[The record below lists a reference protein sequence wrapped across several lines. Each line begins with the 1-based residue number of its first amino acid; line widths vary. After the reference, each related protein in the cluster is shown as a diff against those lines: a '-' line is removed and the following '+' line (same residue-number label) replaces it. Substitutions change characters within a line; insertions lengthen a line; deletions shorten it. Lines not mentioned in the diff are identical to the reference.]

1 MEKEQISCKI
11 GEDMPTEEYCCDD
24 EQKAEKVVESNKDMR
39 HIIDDLAYEYRSSIT
54 ELYALKEYNNKIKNG
69 IVKVSATQEKLLAEQ
84 ETYMSGYVKVLS
96 KRLNDLLG
104 I

>member
-1 MEKEQISCKI
+1 MGKTI
-11 GEDMPTEEYCCDD
+11 GEDMPTENYCSCDD
-24 EQKAEKVVESNKDMR
+24 VKEVAVESSADMR
-39 HIIDDLAYEYRSSIT
+39 RILDDLAYEYRTLIT
-54 ELYALKEYNNKIKNG
+54 KLYALKKFNEKIKNG

-84 ETYMSGYVKVLS
+84 ETYMSGYAQVLS

>member
-1 MEKEQISCKI
+1 MGKTI
-11 GEDMPTEEYCCDD
+11 GEDIMPTENCCDAVK
-24 EQKAEKVVESNKDMR
+24 EVEVESSADMR
-39 HIIDDLAYEYRSSIT
+39 RIVDDLAYEYRSLIT
-54 ELYALKEYNNKIKNG
+54 KLYALKDFNQKIKNG

-84 ETYMSGYVKVLS
+84 ETYMSGYVQVLS